1 MVRANGIQ
9 QMREVILGDS
19 YGSQSTLHLHFGLDQ
34 AAQADELIVRWPRS
48 GIVQRFAPV
57 TANRYY
63 EIKEGQEQLM
73 EKPYGTS
80 EHGRSEP

>member
-1 MVRANGIQ
+1 
-9 QMREVILGDS
+9 
-19 YGSQSTLHLHFGLDQ
+19 
-34 AAQADELIVRWPRS
+34 
-48 GIVQRFAPV
+48 VQRFAPV